1 MAKVMHTLYHGGQL
15 TSPANVATV
24 TDGDL
29 IVRADHLCM
38 VTEIVHRREGAVVIA
53 VEATV
58 RKLLPS
64 SSPLPWE
71 SHWMLSEGWPLIL
84 PPNTPVNRVVGG
96 RSMAAR

>member
-1 MAKVMHTLYHGGQL
+1 MAKVLYTQYHGGQL
-15 TSPANVATV
+15 TSPANMASV
-24 TDGDL
+24 TEGDL

-38 VTEIVHRREGAVVIA
+38 VTDIVHRRVGAVVVS

-58 RKLLPS
+58 RPFVPS

-71 SHWMLSEGWPLIL
+71 PHWMLGEGWPVKI

-96 RSMAAR
+96 RSQASR